1 MSSVHPPG
9 QRAHAAQRFDPVTLQ
24 VIKDSLT
31 AIGQEM
37 FQVMIR
43 TSMSPIIYE
52 TTDFAVGLTDAHG
65 ELIAQG
71 NGVAGFLATLDTAV
85 QSTLLHH
92 PAATLRSGD
101 VIMTNTPYEGGGTHL
116 SDVIIIVPI
125 LFANELV
132 GFSVNKSH
140 WTEIGGKDAG
150 SVTTTATEIFQE
162 GLHLRFVKLYEEGRL
177 NTSLVEVIAAN
188 VRMPDQTIGDMHAG
202 VAAARTGER
211 RVQQLFE
218 RYGKETVSFAMSDLM
233 DYGERL
239 TRAQLR
245 ELPAGAYEAE
255 DVIEEDGAGNGP
267 FTIKVKVT
275 LRDGNMVADFTGTD
289 PQAPGPINS
298 SRTALGTAVRC
309 ALKAITDPDLP
320 ANGGC
325 FRPIEI
331 ICPEGT
337 LVSAQSPAPVSIYY
351 ESLVAVIELVWKALA
366 PAMLER
372 LPAGHYR
379 SVGGTFLA
387 GTHPDTNQFFVLGEP
402 LLGGWGATHDRDG
415 LNGMFCCANGE
426 TYNIPVELAESR
438 YGVQI
443 EQYAFHQEPG
453 GAGQYRGGRGVV
465 LDYRVTSEEAFLTVT
480 YSRTGTNPW
489 GLNGGCEGSTNRAD
503 IYRQG
508 GVVERRTMATG
519 VPVKQ
524 GELIRIFTGHGGGYG
539 DPKARNLEAIK
550 GDLRDGYITPEQANK
565 DYGFAL

>member
-1 MSSVHPPG
+1 MNPVHSKSA
-9 QRAHAAQRFDPVTLQ
+9 QAAHGYDPVTLQ

-65 ELIAQG
+65 ELVAQG

-85 QSTLLHH
+85 QSTLQHH
-92 PAATLRSGD
+92 PADTLKSGD
-101 VIMTNTPYEGGGTHL
+101 VIITNTPYEGGGTHL
-116 SDVIIIVPI
+116 SDVVIIVPI
-125 LFANELV
+125 LVGNELV

-177 NTSLVEVIAAN
+177 NRSLVDVIAAN

-218 RYGKETVSFAMSDLM
+218 RYGMETVSFAMADLM

-245 ELPAGAYEAE
+245 ALPVGTYEAE

-267 FTIKVKVT
+267 FKLKVKVT
-275 LRDGNMVADFTGTD
+275 LRDGNMLADFTGTD
-289 PQAPGPINS
+289 PQAHGPINS

-331 ICPEGT
+331 ICPDGT

-387 GTHPDTNQFFVLGEP
+387 GTHPDSRQFFVLGEP
-402 LLGGWGATHDRDG
+402 LLGGWGATHQRDG

-443 EQYAFHQEPG
+443 EQYAFHQEAG

-465 LDYRVTSEEAFLTVT
+465 LDYRVTSDEAFLTVT
-480 YSRTGTNPW
+480 YSRTSTHPW
-489 GLNGGCEGSTNRAD
+489 GLNGGGEGSSNRAE
-503 IYRQG
+503 IHRQG
-508 GVVERRTMATG
+508 GALEVRTMATG
-519 VPVKQ
+519 VPVQQ
-524 GELIRIFTGHGGGYG
+524 GDLIRIFTGHGGGYG
-539 DPKARNLEAIK
+539 DPRARGRDAIQR
-550 GDLRDGYITPEQANK
+550 DLRDGYITPEQARE
-565 DYGFAL
+565 DYGFAQ

>member
-1 MSSVHPPG
+1 MTANVFPETIVK
-9 QRAHAAQRFDPVTLQ
+9 RFDPVTLQ
-24 VIKDSLT
+24 VIKDALT

-52 TTDFAVGLTDAHG
+52 TTDFAVGLTDARG

-85 QSTLLHH
+85 QSALLHH
-92 PAATLRSGD
+92 PPHTLKAGD

-125 LFANELV
+125 LFGDELV

-150 SVTTTATEIFQE
+150 SVSTTAREIFQE
-162 GLHLRFVKLYEEGRL
+162 GLHLRFVKLYEAGRL
-177 NTSLVEVIAAN
+177 NQALVEVIAAN
-188 VRMPDQTIGDMHAG
+188 VRMPEQTLGDMHAG
-202 VAAARTGER
+202 VAAARTGEK

-218 RYGKETVSFAMSDLM
+218 RYGTGTVSFAMSDLL

-239 TRAQLR
+239 TRAQLS
-245 ELPAGAYEAE
+245 ELPSGVFEAE

-267 FTIKVKVT
+267 FKLKVKVT
-275 LRDGNMVADFTGTD
+275 VEGGRMTADFTGTD
-289 PQAPGPINS
+289 SQAPGPINS
-298 SRTALGTAVRC
+298 TRTALVTAVRC
-309 ALKAITDPDLP
+309 ALKAITDPDIP

-325 FRPIEI
+325 FRHVDI

-337 LVSAQSPAPVSIYY
+337 LLTAKSPAPVSIYY

-366 PAMLER
+366 PAMSQR

-379 SVGGTFLA
+379 TVAGTFLA
-387 GTHPDTNQFFVLGEP
+387 GTHPDSKQFYVLGEP

-426 TYNIPVELAESR
+426 TYNIPIELAESR

-443 EQYAFHQEPG
+443 EQYAFHHERG
-453 GAGQYRGGRGVV
+453 GAGRFRGGRGVV
-465 LDYRVTSEEAFLTVT
+465 LDYRLTSDEGFLTVT
-480 YSRTGTNPW
+480 YSRTATNPW
-489 GLNGGCEGSTNRAD
+489 GLKGGGEGSPNRAEIHRVD
-503 IYRQG
+503 GAI
-508 GVVERRTMATG
+508 ERTTMATG
-519 VPVKQ
+519 VSVKK
-524 GELIRIFTGHGGGYG
+524 GELIRIVTGHGGGYG
-539 DPKARNLEAIK
+539 DPKARSQEAIK
-550 GDLRDGYITPEQANK
+550 RDLRDGYITAQQARD
-565 DYGFAL
+565 DYDYAP

>member
-1 MSSVHPPG
+1 MSPVQSKSA
-9 QRAHAAQRFDPVTLQ
+9 QAAHGYDPVTLQ

-52 TTDFAVGLTDAHG
+52 TTDFAVGLTDARG
-65 ELIAQG
+65 ELVAQG

-85 QSTLLHH
+85 QSTLQHH
-92 PAATLRSGD
+92 PADTLKSGD
-101 VIMTNTPYEGGGTHL
+101 VIITNTPYEGGGTHL
-116 SDVIIIVPI
+116 SDVVIVVPI
-125 LFANELV
+125 LVGDELV

-162 GLHLRFVKLYEEGRL
+162 GLHLRFVKLYDEGRL
-177 NTSLVEVIAAN
+177 DQGLVEVIAAN
-188 VRMPDQTIGDMHAG
+188 VRMPNQTIGDMHAG

-218 RYGKETVSFAMSDLM
+218 RYGMATVSFAMADLM

-245 ELPAGAYEAE
+245 ELPAGTYEAE

-267 FTIKVKVT
+267 FKLKVKVT
-275 LRDGNMVADFTGTD
+275 LRDGNMIADFTGTD

-331 ICPEGT
+331 ICPDGT

-387 GTHPDTNQFFVLGEP
+387 GTHPDSQQFFVLGEP
-402 LLGGWGATHDRDG
+402 LLGGWGATHQRDG

-443 EQYAFHQEPG
+443 EQYAFHQEAG

-465 LDYRVTSEEAFLTVT
+465 LDYRVTSDEAFLTVT

-489 GLNGGCEGSTNRAD
+489 GLNGGGEGSSNRAE
-503 IYRQG
+503 IHRQG
-508 GVVERRTMATG
+508 GALERRTMATG
-519 VPVKQ
+519 VPVQQ

-539 DPKARNLEAIK
+539 DPRSRSRAAIQR
-550 GDLRDGYITPEQANK
+550 DLRDGYITLEQARA
-565 DYGFAL
+565 DYGYVS

>member
-1 MSSVHPPG
+1 MSPVHSKSA
-9 QRAHAAQRFDPVTLQ
+9 QAAHEYDPVTLQ

-52 TTDFAVGLTDAHG
+52 TTDFAVGLTDARG
-65 ELIAQG
+65 ELVAQG

-85 QSTLLHH
+85 QSTLQHH
-92 PAATLRSGD
+92 PACTLKSGD
-101 VIMTNTPYEGGGTHL
+101 VIITNSPYEGGGMHL
-116 SDVIIIVPI
+116 SDVVIIVPI
-125 LFANELV
+125 LVGNRLV

-162 GLHLRFVKLYEEGRL
+162 GLHLRFVRLYDQGRL
-177 NTSLVEVIAAN
+177 NQGLVDVIAAN

-218 RYGKETVSFAMSDLM
+218 RYGMETVSFAMADLM

-245 ELPAGAYEAE
+245 ALPSGTYEAE

-267 FTIKVKVT
+267 FKLKVKVT
-275 LRDGNMVADFTGTD
+275 LRDGNMLADFTGTD

-387 GTHPDTNQFFVLGEP
+387 GTHPDSQQFFVLGEP
-402 LLGGWGATHDRDG
+402 LLGGWGATHERDG

-443 EQYAFHQEPG
+443 EQYAFHREAG

-465 LDYRVTSEEAFLTVT
+465 LDYRVTSAEAFLTVT
-480 YSRTGTNPW
+480 YSRTSTHPW
-489 GLNGGCEGSTNRAD
+489 GLNGGGEGSSNRAE
-503 IYRQG
+503 IHRQG
-508 GVVERRTMATG
+508 GAVERRTMATG
-519 VPVKQ
+519 VPVQQ
-524 GELIRIFTGHGGGYG
+524 GELIRIYTGHGGGYG
-539 DPKARNLEAIK
+539 DPRARRREAIK
-550 GDLRDGYITPEQANK
+550 IDLRDGYITPEQAKK